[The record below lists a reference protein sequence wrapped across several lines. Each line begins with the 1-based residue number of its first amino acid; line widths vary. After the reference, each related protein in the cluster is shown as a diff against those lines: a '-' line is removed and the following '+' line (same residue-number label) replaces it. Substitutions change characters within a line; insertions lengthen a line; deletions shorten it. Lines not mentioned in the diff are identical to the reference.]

1 MLDKT
6 NLIYLS
12 YKTILGSMDLKTT
25 YTLLFAMS
33 IFSLSFG
40 QAGII
45 NGTVNVDNNKQEFA
59 TISISTDPIQVA
71 STNSKGYFDVDTFP
85 FDI

>member
-1 MLDKT
+1 
-6 NLIYLS
+6 
-12 YKTILGSMDLKTT
+12 MDLKTT

-71 STNSKGYFDVDTFP
+71 STNSKGYFDIDTIP
-85 FDI
+85 FGTYTITVEFAG